1 VRIRRLRMINFK
13 HFADYEILLEPG
25 LNLVVGPNESGKST
39 IVEAVGAA
47 LFTDPTS
54 KARAAKRLERWG
66 TEGATRLELEF
77 EEGDRR
83 YRLVKDFGAGT
94 VELSDGSGDEVIAD
108 RHQVDARVRE
118 LVGFRTTDA
127 FESVAAVRQG
137 ELGVLEAQNRRGELV
152 PMIERK
158 MTSSSGRLDAA
169 SVLDRLDKEIARLR
183 VGRDRPAKNPGPL
196 KRLADEREEI
206 ARKIEKVRAAWASV
220 LRTMNELAQE
230 REELDRTRFDLDRVE
245 RALDAEEKRG
255 TFSEELTEVSES
267 LAETESKIGR
277 VRKLQSD
284 LAEAWEKVGDT
295 TPDQEKAVIAAKAAL
310 DDSDDRVAHFTER
323 APGWANVNAG
333 EHATAVTAAVA
344 LAGVVLVLTPAFFD
358 VASSLRAWLIL
369 GGLGAL
375 VGAAF
380 LFRRTLRIW
389 AFVADLKSE
398 LEERQKRA
406 TVLAAAMSK
415 LGASS
420 YDEFE
425 RSFEQHDNLRQS
437 VAEWSAILTEL
448 ANGEEP
454 AGYEQELQGRAASL
468 ARRKRE
474 IEEELG
480 EVASRPALAPTE
492 IAKLRAERDRLAER
506 AATLAESVS
515 RREWQLGRLE
525 GDEDLPALEARLE
538 GIDGDLELLE
548 RRLRVLTLARE
559 GLETALASTKEEAA
573 SALEPAVARV
583 LSGVTLGRYS
593 RVSVG
598 RDLGVTVENPDG
610 APGVAENV
618 GPQDLSAGT
627 VDQLYLAI
635 RFALLEFLSSRGGAP
650 FILDDPL
657 ANSDPSRRAAALALL
672 HEISETRQV
681 IMLSCEDHGSEFADA
696 VVSLPA
702 VRSQARAET
711 IRASV

>member
-1 VRIRRLRMINFK
+1 MINFK
-13 HFADYEILLEPG
+13 HFADYEVALEPG
-25 LNLVVGPNESGKST
+25 LNLVVGTNESGKST
-39 IVEAVGAA
+39 IVEAIGAA
-47 LFTDPTS
+47 LFMDPTS

-77 EEGDRR
+77 EEGEKR

-94 VELSDGSGDEVIAD
+94 VELSDSTGGEVIAD
-108 RHQVDARVRE
+108 RHQVDVRVRE
-118 LVGFRTTDA
+118 LVGFRTSDA

-158 MTSSSGRLDAA
+158 MTSSSGRQDAA
-169 SVLDRLDKEIARLR
+169 SVLDRLEKEIARLR

-196 KRLADEREEI
+196 KRLADERDDVS
-206 ARKIEKVRAAWASV
+206 RKIEKVRTAWASV
-220 LRTMNELAQE
+220 LKTMNELAQE

-245 RALDAEEKRG
+245 RALGAEERRG
-255 TFSEELTEVSES
+255 VFSEELKDVAEW
-267 LAETESKIGR
+267 LAETESRIGR

-284 LAEAWEKVGDT
+284 LKEAWEKVGDT
-295 TPDQEKAVIAAKAAL
+295 TPDQEKAVIAAKAEL
-310 DDSDDRVAHFTER
+310 DDSDRRIAAYTKR
-323 APGWANVNAG
+323 APGWADAKAG
-333 EHATAVTAAVA
+333 ERATAVTAAVA
-344 LAGVVLVLTPAFFD
+344 LAGAVLVLTPALIS
-358 VASSLRAWLIL
+358 VAPSLRGWLII
-369 GGLGAL
+369 GGLGAF

-389 AFVADLKSE
+389 AFVGE
-398 LEERQKRA
+398 LRREQEERAKRA

-415 LGASS
+415 LGATN
-420 YDEFE
+420 YVEFE
-425 RSFEQHDNLRQS
+425 RKFEQHDNLRQN

-448 ANGEEP
+448 ANGEDP
-454 AGYEQELQGRAASL
+454 AVYEQELQSEAASL

-474 IEEELG
+474 IDEELG
-480 EVASRPALAPTE
+480 EVATKPPLPPSE
-492 IAKLRAERDRLAER
+492 IAKLRADRDGLSER
-506 AATLAESVS
+506 AATLSESVS

-538 GIDGDLELLE
+538 GIDGELEVLE

-559 GLETALASTKEEAA
+559 GLESALASTKEEAA

-593 RVSVG
+593 RVVVG
-598 RDLGVTVENPDG
+598 RDLGVSVENPDG
-610 APGVAENV
+610 APGVAESV

-635 RFALLEFLSSRGGAP
+635 RFALLEFLSSRDGAP

-657 ANSDPSRRAAALALL
+657 ANSDPSRRSAGLALL
-672 HEISETRQV
+672 HEVSETRQV
-681 IMLSCEDHGSEFADA
+681 IMLSCEDHGAEFADA

-702 VRSQARAET
+702 VGKAAKSEILPT
-711 IRASV
+711 SI

>member
-1 VRIRRLRMINFK
+1 MRIRRLRMVNFK
-13 HFADYEILLEPG
+13 HFADYEIALEPG
-25 LNLVVGPNESGKST
+25 LNLVVGPNEAGKST
-39 IVEAVGAA
+39 IVEALGAA

-66 TEGATRLELEF
+66 TGGATRLELEF
-77 EEGDRR
+77 EQGEMR
-83 YRLVKDFGAGT
+83 YRLVKDFGAAT
-94 VELSDGSGDEVIAD
+94 VELSDAAGGEVVAD

-118 LVGFRTTDA
+118 LVGFRTSDA

-158 MTSSSGRLDAA
+158 MTSSSGRQDAA
-169 SVLDRLDKEIARLR
+169 SVLDRLEKEIARLR

-196 KRLADEREEI
+196 KRLADEREDV
-206 ARKIEKVRAAWASV
+206 ARKIEKVRAAWVSV
-220 LRTMNELAQE
+220 LQTMNELAQE
-230 REELDRTRFDLDRVE
+230 REELDHTRFDLDRVE
-245 RALDAEEKRG
+245 RALGAEERRG
-255 TFSEELTEVSES
+255 TYSEELKHVTEC
-267 LAETESKIGR
+267 LAETESRIGR

-295 TPDQEKAVIAAKAAL
+295 TPDQEKAVIAAKAGL
-310 DDSDDRVAHFTER
+310 DDAERRVADLTGR
-323 APGWANVNAG
+323 APRWADTKAG
-333 EHATAVTAAVA
+333 ERATAVTAAVA
-344 LAGVVLVLTPAFFD
+344 LAGVVLVLTPAFVS
-358 VASSLRAWLIL
+358 VAGWLRAWLIL

-375 VGAAF
+375 VGAAL

-389 AFVADLKSE
+389 SFVGELKRE
-398 LEERQKRA
+398 IEERQKRA

-415 LGASS
+415 LGATS
-420 YDEFE
+420 YAEFE
-425 RSFEQHDNLRQS
+425 RSFEQHDNVRQS
-437 VAEWSAILTEL
+437 VAEWSAILSEL
-448 ANGEEP
+448 ANGEDP
-454 AGYEQELQGRAASL
+454 AAYEQEIQSEAASL

-474 IEEELG
+474 IDEELG
-480 EVASRPALAPTE
+480 EVAATPALAPTE
-492 IAKLRAERDRLAER
+492 IAKLRAERDHLSER
-506 AATLAESVS
+506 AASLAESVS

-538 GIDGDLELLE
+538 GIDRELEGLE
-548 RRLRVLTLARE
+548 RRLRVMTLAHE
-559 GLETALASTKEEAA
+559 GLESALASTKEEAA

-593 RVSVG
+593 RVSIG
-598 RDLGVTVENPDG
+598 RDLGVSVENPDG
-610 APGVAENV
+610 ASGVAESV

-635 RFALLEFLSSRGGAP
+635 RFALLEFLSSRDGAP

-657 ANSDPSRRAAALALL
+657 ANSDPSRRSAALALL

-681 IMLSCEDHGSEFADA
+681 IMLSCEDHGAEFADA
-696 VVSLPA
+696 VVSLPG
-702 VRSQARAET
+702 VTTNARTET
-711 IRASV
+711 LPASI